1 MKIQLLLILLIVT
14 LQSYSQ
20 TCQKNLIPKQIN
32 KDWCFDSCQIRQL
45 AVYLNN
51 KLVCDSVSKINDSI
65 IIIKTKQVQFKDLI
79 INTKDK
85 QLFIKDEEIV
95 KSKKIVKSLKRN
107 YLIVIAVLVL
117 GIILK

>member
-1 MKIQLLLILLIVT
+1 MKTLLLLILLIVT

-20 TCQKNLIPKQIN
+20 NCQKDLIPKQIN

-45 AVYLNN
+45 AVHLND
-51 KLVCDSVSKINDSI
+51 KLVCDSTNKLNEFI

-85 QLFIKDEEIV
+85 QLLIKDEEIV
-95 KSKKIVKSLKRN
+95 KSKKTIKSLKRKSL
-107 YLIVIAVLVL
+107 LIIGVLVL